1 MYGKLRI
8 VITKENRIILAGN
21 KSWINIGIV
30 KELINGVEARFVLPQ
45 NRFVRT
51 MDDTN
56 SLTYGGINKKEVRR
70 VIGKLYGIGLK
81 KKEIEK

>member
-8 VITKENRIILAGN
+8 VINKENRIILAGN
-21 KSWINIGIV
+21 KSWINIGV
-30 KELINGVEARFVLPQ
+30 VRELPKGFEARFVLPQ

-56 SLTYGGINKKEVRR
+56 SLTYGALSKNCIRK
-70 VIGKLYGIGLK
+70 VIGELYGIK
-81 KKEIEK
+81 KNKK